1 MELLDIVDV
10 NGNLTGEVLE
20 RDKVHELNLLHY
32 EMGVFIVNKEYILLQ
47 KRSTNK
53 KINPNMWGLCAGHV
67 SSGESLE
74 EAALREL
81 KEEVGLNLTLKDLH
95 VLENME
101 VRIKETNSCIKRYY
115 YVFSDKKEFKI
126 QKEELSEVKWFKID
140 DVIDMVN
147 NNDETLTIKPD
158 RLYLLEKL
166 KEEVCKNG

>member
-1 MELLDIVDV
+1 MELLDIVDA

-32 EMGVFIVNKEYILLQ
+32 EIGVFIVNKEYILLQ
-47 KRSTNK
+47 KRAANK

-67 SSGESLE
+67 SSGEGLE
-74 EAALREL
+74 DAALREL
-81 KEEVGLNLTLKDLH
+81 KEEVGLNLTLNDLH

-101 VRIKETNSCIKRYY
+101 VRIRNTNSCIKRYY

-147 NNDETLTIKPD
+147 NNDDSLTIKPD
-158 RLYLLEKL
+158 RLYLLERL